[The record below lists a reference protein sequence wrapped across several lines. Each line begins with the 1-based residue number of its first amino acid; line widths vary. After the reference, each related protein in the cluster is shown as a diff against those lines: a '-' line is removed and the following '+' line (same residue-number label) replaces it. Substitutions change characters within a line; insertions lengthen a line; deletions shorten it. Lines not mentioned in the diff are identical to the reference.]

1 LPIPDTDAYAIR
13 GYEEPQGET
22 EVLLAE
28 VFAEVLNLQRIGR
41 HDNFF
46 EIGGHSL
53 SAVRLVT
60 LLEHKDIH
68 LSLADI
74 FTNQTVAALASCC
87 STHVLESSTES
98 PILLRKGTRE
108 RSVFLVHDGMGEILY
123 AQMLSRQS
131 DSRLT
136 LYGLPAEEGEP
147 NSLTT
152 VEQLAERLVRILRD
166 FQPSGPYSLAGWSFG
181 GLLAYE
187 MALQLTKVGE
197 SVNFLGLFDTTCA
210 RTIYPSQGNT
220 RVDLD
225 DQALL
230 FAYLR
235 DLGLH
240 ENRDDQSLAALF
252 TLSKEMDFES
262 LVQHCKNTSL
272 LSGYFLHKSAAQ
284 IRIQLR
290 RQQTYF
296 TASSNYI
303 ARPVG
308 VPLHLFRA
316 RESGK
321 FGSALGPSLGWS
333 SILAADQ
340 LRITI
345 VPGNHHS
352 MLRSPNI
359 GMLAREFSQSL
370 LGE

>member
-1 LPIPDTDAYAIR
+1 M
-13 GYEEPQGET
+13 
-22 EVLLAE
+22 LLAE
-28 VFAEVLNLQRIGR
+28 VFTEVLNLQRIGR

-60 LLEHKDIH
+60 LLEHKGIH
-68 LSLADI
+68 LSLADV
-74 FTNQTVAALASCC
+74 FTKQTVAALASYC

-108 RSVFLVHDGMGEILY
+108 RSVFLVHDGMGDILY

-136 LYGLPAEEGEP
+136 LYGLPSEEGEP
-147 NSLTT
+147 DSLTT

-166 FQPSGPYSLAGWSFG
+166 FQTSGPYNLAGWSFG

-187 MALQLTKVGE
+187 MAFQLMKVGE
-197 SVNFLGLFDTTCA
+197 SVNFLGLFDTSYA
-210 RTIYPSQGNT
+210 RTIYSSQGNT

-240 ENRDDQSLAALF
+240 ENRPDQSFAALF
-252 TLSKEMDFES
+252 ALSKQMDFES

-284 IRIQLR
+284 IRTQLR

-296 TASSNYI
+296 TANSNYI
-303 ARPVG
+303 AMPVG
-308 VPLHLFRA
+308 APVHLFRA
-316 RESGK
+316 RESGESS
-321 FGSALGPSLGWS
+321 SALGPSLGWS
-333 SILAADQ
+333 SVLAADQ

-352 MLRSPNI
+352 MLRLPNI
-359 GMLAREFSQSL
+359 GVLARELSQSL
-370 LGE
+370 LWE